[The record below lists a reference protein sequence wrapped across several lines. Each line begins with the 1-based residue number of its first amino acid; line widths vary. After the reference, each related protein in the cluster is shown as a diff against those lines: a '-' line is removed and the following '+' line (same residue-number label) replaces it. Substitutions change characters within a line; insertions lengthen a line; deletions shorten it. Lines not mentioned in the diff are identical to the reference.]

1 MAKEKT
7 LKIITKKS
15 KTYIEMLKIE
25 YDTIYQPSPKKILK
39 DIYENKPLSVE
50 IYDITITKE
59 IPYLSLIKVSDHINK
74 TGENPI
80 IGIQKK
86 FKKDFYDIRNIY
98 VDKNGK
104 TTTSLGRHF
113 QKSSKETIPSTHL
126 CNIAI
131 LCSVAGIKKIK
142 GVLVNIKNN

>member
-7 LKIITKKS
+7 FKIITKKS
-15 KTYIEMLKIE
+15 KTYIEMLKIK
-25 YDTIYQPSPKKILK
+25 YDAIYQPSPEKILK
-39 DIYENKPLSVE
+39 DIYENKPQAVE
-50 IYDITITKE
+50 IYDITATKE
-59 IPYLSLIKVSDHINK
+59 APYLSLIKVSDHINK

-80 IGIQKK
+80 IGIQKF

-98 VDKNGK
+98 DDKNGK

-113 QKSSKETIPSTHL
+113 KESSKEKNPSTHL

-131 LCSVAGIKKIK
+131 LCSVTGIKKIK
-142 GVLVNIKNN
+142 GVLVNIKKN